1 MMGAVLQVL
10 NLLGGLGIFLIGM
23 KSMSD
28 GIHKRSG
35 DKLKTLLGALTTNR
49 FMGVLTGLTAT
60 SIVQSSSA
68 TTVILVSLVN
78 AGLVNLQQ
86 SIGVIMGANIGTTL
100 TAWLVSI
107 FGFKVKIT
115 SFALPAI
122 ALAIPF
128 YFSKSDKR
136 RDIAEAIIGFG
147 LLFLGLHL
155 MKESVPDIKNNPEIL
170 AFLQHFTSM
179 GYLSIIIFVCIG
191 TLLTVV
197 VQSSSAAM
205 AITLTMAYK
214 GWIDFPVAAAIVLGE
229 NIGTTITAFL
239 ASLPMKAEAKRAARA
254 HMFFNLAGVGWMLI
268 VFFPFLKLIDYMIP
282 GAVTDPAQIPLHLSA
297 FHTTFNILNTA
308 ILIWFVPMIADLVR
322 RTVKDEAEGAEYGPY
337 NFSAVPSN
345 IPDAVESNLI
355 NVHAEAARMARENY
369 ITMDKVRAAVQ
380 DFSLIDETEVQ
391 VGKVE
396 NFLDEMQEELTDFL
410 VGCTRDSL
418 TEIQARRVQSVQ
430 RIIYELESISDS
442 AYSIT
447 LLLKKLKD
455 GDLELHK
462 KGPEELAEYSK
473 RVLDFLKFN
482 ADNLA
487 KGGGGYRLEDAVR
500 FEDTINTMRDELNKI
515 SRRKMAK
522 KKRSELKGELIF
534 RDIVRHLEHIGDY
547 SLNISQALR
556 LAD

>member
-1 MMGAVLQVL
+1 MSAVLQIL

-35 DKLKTLLGALTTNR
+35 DRLKTLLGALTTNR

-100 TAWLVSI
+100 TAWLVSV

-128 YFSKSDKR
+128 YFSKSDKK
-136 RDIAEAIIGFG
+136 RDVAEAIIGFG

-155 MKESVPDIKNNPEIL
+155 MKESVPDIKNNPDVL
-170 AFLQHFTSM
+170 QFLQHFTSM
-179 GYLSIIIFVCIG
+179 GYLSILIFVMIG

-214 GWIDFPVAAAIVLGE
+214 GWIDFPIAAAIVLGE

-239 ASLPMKAEAKRAARA
+239 ASLPMKSEAKRAARA
-254 HMFFNLAGVGWMLI
+254 HMFFNLMGVTWMLI
-268 VFFPFLKLIDYMIP
+268 VFFPFLKLVDYLVP
-282 GAVTDPAQIPLHLSA
+282 GSVADPTHIPLHLSM
-297 FHTTFNILNTA
+297 FHTTFNITNTA
-308 ILIWFVPMIADLVR
+308 LLIWFVPLIANMVR
-322 RTVKDEAEGAEYGPY
+322 KTVKDDEEGKEYGDYRFTP
-337 NFSAVPSN
+337 VPSN

-369 ITMDKVRAAVQ
+369 ATMEMIQGAVSN
-380 DFSLIDETEVQ
+380 FSRIDETSEH
-391 VGKVE
+391 VGRVE
-396 NFLDEMQEELTDFL
+396 TYLDDMQEELTDFL

-418 TEIQARRVQSVQ
+418 SEIQARRVQSVQ

-447 LLLKKLKD
+447 MLLKKLKD
-455 GDLELHK
+455 GDMELHK
-462 KGPEELAEYSK
+462 KGPEELAEYAG
-473 RVLDFLKFN
+473 RVLEFLKFN

-487 KGGGGYRLEDAVR
+487 RSSSAYRLEDALR
-500 FEDTINTMRDELNKI
+500 FENTINAMRDELNKI

-534 RDIVRHLEHIGDY
+534 RDIVRHLERIGDY

>member
-1 MMGAVLQVL
+1 MSAVLQIL

-35 DKLKTLLGALTTNR
+35 DRLKTLLGALTTNR
-49 FMGVLTGLTAT
+49 FMGVITGLTAT

-128 YFSKSDKR
+128 YFSKSDKK

-155 MKESVPDIKNNPEIL
+155 MKESVPDIKNNPEVL
-170 AFLQHFTSM
+170 QFLQHFTSM
-179 GYLSIIIFVCIG
+179 GYLSILIFVLIG

-214 GWIDFPVAAAIVLGE
+214 GWIDFPIAAAIVLGE

-239 ASLPMKAEAKRAARA
+239 ASLPMKSEAKRAARA
-254 HMFFNLAGVGWMLI
+254 HMFFNLMGVVWMLI
-268 VFFPFLKLIDYMIP
+268 VFFPFLKLVDILVP
-282 GAVTDPAQIPLHLSA
+282 GAVSDPTHIPLHLSM
-297 FHTTFNILNTA
+297 FHTTFNITNTA
-308 ILIWFVPMIADLVR
+308 LLIWFVPTIANMVR
-322 RTVKDEAEGAEYGPY
+322 KTVKDDEEGKEYGEYRFTP
-337 NFSAVPSN
+337 VPSN

-369 ITMDKVRAAVQ
+369 ATMEMIQGAVA
-380 DFSLIDETEVQ
+380 DFARIDDTRDHVAR
-391 VGKVE
+391 VE
-396 NFLDEMQEELTDFL
+396 DYLDDMQEELTDFL
-410 VGCTRDSL
+410 VGCTRDTLS
-418 TEIQARRVQSVQ
+418 EIQARRVQSVQ

-447 LLLKKLKD
+447 MLLKKLKD
-455 GDLELHK
+455 GDMEMHK
-462 KGPEELAEYSK
+462 KGPEELADYAG
-473 RVLDFLKFN
+473 RVLEFLKFN

-487 KGGGGYRLEDAVR
+487 RSGGAYRLEDALR
-500 FEDTINTMRDELNKI
+500 FEKTINAMRDELNKI

-534 RDIVRHLEHIGDY
+534 RDIVRHLERIGDY